1 MWGFTQQTIAET
13 VTPINHQ
20 PQINPQNDRNQN
32 YPTHYQQTQTTPN
45 PLANRDNPVQHSSH
59 QPGTN
64 QPINQQPSHTDQDDP
79 MIAHQGPVGITNNPI
94 KLDQLQDTYLLPWG
108 NQLQQPK
115 PANTIHICLQNF
127 GGWPTLAKH
136 QKNDNI
142 QCFVNSTEI
151 DVLLKTENNVTWHKL
166 LDKNRIQEWMQ
177 GWWESLHVTTVHNTT
192 DQNARAYQPGG
203 VG

>member
-45 PLANRDNPVQHSSH
+45 PPVNRDNPVQYSSH

-64 QPINQQPSHTDQDDP
+64 QPINQQPSHTDQDDA

-108 NQLQQPK
+108 DQLQQPK

-142 QCFVNSTEI
+142 QCFVNSAEI
-151 DVLLKTENNVTWHKL
+151 DVLL
-166 LDKNRIQEWMQ
+166 NRKQRHMAQIIGQK
-177 GWWESLHVTTVHNTT
+177 
-192 DQNARAYQPGG
+192 
-203 VG
+203 